1 MMKKA
6 ILINVGYDSARYD
19 EHLPI
24 APSLGVLSLGSYL
37 AAHDVPV
44 ELIDTQVDFGFGTS
58 SSAQQVVCQR
68 IAQYLHSQADAIA
81 WIGISQ
87 LANATNG
94 LTLAQEIHS
103 ALPKVP
109 IVFGG
114 YFPTNSYRTLLEK
127 YPFVTAVVRGDGEA
141 AALQISQGLAQDD
154 SFLGEQTPNLAWLKE
169 GEIHTTPIQFTD
181 LKKVPILDFR
191 LLHNRFSYQL
201 INIVT
206 SRGCPFQCN
215 YCLEHSMRP
224 YAEYPVDWVARQ
236 LDHAETELTNT
247 RIGISDPIFG
257 LTRKRTLDICQV
269 MRARRFKYG
278 IESRVDALKPDLLPH
293 LREASLEFVFWGI
306 ESASPSTL
314 IRMNK
319 VKSETEAKKYLNATM
334 TVLKACFENGVIPLM
349 GFMLNFPGDTEAD
362 CQATL
367 DFVVEA
373 AQVRNQ
379 VAADTGMD
387 TGFLPFAQPT
397 KIYEGSPLLKRVA
410 NDFPQTV
417 LVPDPF
423 EGEYDVTSPSLSLES
438 GLPNRYEEDI
448 NALGYYTHETLN
460 LINHYSYFQSKEFV
474 TAHPELTDKEGVTIL
489 SDDVRYFLQSVA
501 IEMSTNPG

>member
-1 MMKKA
+1 MKKA

-24 APSLGVLSLGSYL
+24 APSLGVLSVGSYL
-37 AAHDVPV
+37 AAHNVPV

-58 SSAQQVVCQR
+58 SSAQHVVCQR

-81 WIGISQ
+81 WVGISQ

-94 LTLAQEIHS
+94 LTLAQEIRA

-114 YFPTNSYRTLLEK
+114 YFPTSSYRTLLER

-141 AALQISQGLAQDD
+141 AALQISRRLAQDD
-154 SFLGEQTPNLAWLKE
+154 SFLDEQTPNLAWLQE
-169 GEIHTTPIQFTD
+169 GRIQTTPIQFTN
-181 LKKVPILDFR
+181 LKEVPILDFR

-201 INIVT
+201 INMVT

-215 YCLEHSMRP
+215 FCLERSMRP
-224 YAEYPVDWVARQ
+224 YVEYPADWVARQ
-236 LDHAETELTNT
+236 LDHAEAELTCT

-257 LTRKRTLDICQV
+257 LTRKRTLDMCRV
-269 MRARRFKYG
+269 MRGRRFKYG
-278 IESRVDALKPDLLPH
+278 IESRVDVLAPDLLPH
-293 LREASLEFVFWGI
+293 LRQARLEFVFWGI

-314 IRMNK
+314 LRMNK
-319 VKSETEAKKYLNATM
+319 VRSEAEAEQYLKATM
-334 TVLKACFENGVIPLM
+334 AVLKACFEHGVIPLM

-373 AQVRNQ
+373 AQVRSQ
-379 VAADTGMD
+379 VAADSGVD

-397 KIYEGSPLLKRVA
+397 KIYEGTALFEQIAKS
-410 NDFPQTV
+410 FPQTV
-417 LVPDPF
+417 LAPDPF
-423 EGEYDVTSPSLSLES
+423 VGEYSIVSSSPSFGSEIPS
-438 GLPNRYEEDI
+438 RYEEEI
-448 NALGYYTHETLN
+448 NALGYYTPETLD

-474 TAHPELTDKEGVTIL
+474 TAHPELTDSEGVTIL
-489 SDDVRYFLQSVA
+489 SDDICHFLQSVS
-501 IEMSTNPG
+501 IELSTKR